1 MSKYFTRT
9 NKIQL
14 LNSLMVCMILFMYV
28 SLLIYYRV
36 RYKML
41 KFWNQSRKA
50 VILLTVLQYFDNNP
64 FCINI
69 RYATF

>member
-1 MSKYFTRT
+1 MFLSFNKLIYQQTRE
-9 NKIQL
+9 I
-14 LNSLMVCMILFMYV
+14 
-28 SLLIYYRV
+28 LIYYRV

-50 VILLTVLQYFDNNP
+50 VILLTVLQYFDNKP